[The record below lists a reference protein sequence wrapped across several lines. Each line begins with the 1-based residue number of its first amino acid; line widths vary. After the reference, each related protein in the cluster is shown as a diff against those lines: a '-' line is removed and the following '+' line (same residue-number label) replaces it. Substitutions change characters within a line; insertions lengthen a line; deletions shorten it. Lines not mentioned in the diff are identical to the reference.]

1 MQKHP
6 EWKKL
11 KDGWPTY
18 LPQLDRMFCGVAVD
32 GTTSYATG
40 QRNRTEVVL
49 SDDDDDEEEEQF
61 TPVSLSSKRSNSSRS
76 TATSPNKKS
85 KKQSA
90 VRAMQRDISK
100 VSTIMQSKHETIKG
114 LLAAIDKDDKDQN
127 DKIKLV
133 QQLAREA
140 GASEANP
147 RLWLGVMRIVLV
159 PNLMEF
165 FINSTPEGRLAVI
178 EHYASV
184 GN

>member
-40 QRNRTEVVL
+40 QRDRTEVVL

-61 TPVSLSSKRSNSSRS
+61 TPVSLSSKRSNSSHS

-100 VSTIMQSKHETIKG
+100 VSTIMESKHETMKG
-114 LLAAIDKDDKDQN
+114 LLAARDKDDQEHK